1 MLAACPSC
9 RALTLMSVPHSR
21 FLSCSDRGQKEL
33 PLPLHHPTPSWN
45 SSPCQAAVG
54 PSAPPDPSGA
64 PGHLKHPRA
73 PGPRPLSAGMHGH
86 FPDAR
91 AASVAPLSSPLPS
104 PVPPSYRSQ
113 PGTDQQSGPQ
123 PLPSPASAVT
133 QPPSPRSHELSSP
146 AYGLEEGIWK
156 RASLPQRPLPPWV
169 KRAHA
174 VKEDGLAEDTSVP
187 EFANL
192 KHYKKQLSLPSSCS
206 TSDPDTP
213 GRISL
218 RISESALQASP
229 PPQGDYEDEVFAKD
243 MHPKVASSPTCEAL
257 PPPPPPPPPPPSQE
271 PLANGSDDFPP
282 PPPQAMCE
290 VLLDGEA
297 YKEPGSR

>member
-1 MLAACPSC
+1 
-9 RALTLMSVPHSR
+9 MSVPHSR
-21 FLSCSDRGQKEL
+21 SLSCSDRGPKEL
-33 PLPLHHPTPSWN
+33 PLPLYHPMPCWN
-45 SSPCQAAVG
+45 GSSCKAAVG
-54 PSAPPDPSGA
+54 SSAPMESSGA
-64 PGHLKHPRA
+64 SDHLKQLRA
-73 PGPRPLSAGMHGH
+73 PGPRPLSAGIHSH

-104 PVPPSYRSQ
+104 GVPSSYCSQ
-113 PGTDQQSGPQ
+113 PAMDQQTGQQ

-133 QPPSPRSHELSSP
+133 QPPSPGSHELNSP
-146 AYGLEEGIWK
+146 AYGLEEGMWK
-156 RASLPQRPLPPWV
+156 RVSLPQRPPPPWV
-169 KRAHA
+169 KWAHA
-174 VKEDGLAEDTSVP
+174 VKEDSLAKDASVP
-187 EFANL
+187 EFASQ
-192 KHYKKQLSLPSSCS
+192 KHCKQQPSLPSSCS

-229 PPQGDYEDEVFAKD
+229 PPRGDYDDEVFMKD
-243 MHPKVASSPTCEAL
+243 VHPKVASSPTFEAL
-257 PPPPPPPPPPPSQE
+257 PPPPPPPPPPSQE

-297 YKEPGSR
+297 SKEPGSG